1 MGRSTEFGTF
11 HSTYET
17 TTMHIEPYDFFMFRR
32 AAMPSRA
39 LTLLHKRCSDDFE
52 KWEAALLELY
62 QTGHFRQAIYL
73 ASPSLHSALADY
85 DKQAPEKSRR
95 KVLFSLYKYV
105 IRMSTRPTP
114 FGLFS
119 VTGSGVLAEGSKLSG
134 QVVTKARKTIRLQMN
149 ALIQVASWLENQQ
162 HPEHPIRYV
171 ANNSLYRARTA
182 YRYIEIKKSADTEER
197 IISEVDDFAELTLLL
212 KAAKTPQTKNELA
225 KRLSGR
231 LTTDQSSRL
240 IQDLIDSGLLLSEL
254 SPNATGPDFEDR
266 IKAYLDKCRPESEQA
281 QRLYELISG
290 LSSQDSI
297 SCLQNTAEEL
307 TRIIPALSEH
317 PLLRAQI
324 STLKEPTLSK
334 KAITKLATDFAAVK
348 AILRPSQ
355 QSGPLT
361 VLKQKFRAHHGAWQ
375 MPLCEL
381 LESEM
386 GMEYA
391 GLTMQAGKP
400 PTLLAQLEFA
410 QTGYV
415 RGLSETAT
423 SRIKH
428 KVLDRALSDQLYQ
441 VEILENDLKPLAGQ
455 PAPGTGFYWL
465 GEILASS
472 AKNIDRGDFQFHL
485 KAAGGHSGLE
495 LMARFAQD
503 DPVLAV
509 RLSDATSALAE
520 TGNENIHAEIAH
532 IPDARIGAIVSRP
545 HLWPYEIPYLAYSV
559 MPASRQ
565 IAVSDI
571 LVSVSE
577 DEGFVLTSKSLA
589 KRIIPHNTTA
599 HNYAHGLPIYQF
611 LSDVANQHNQ
621 LMAWD
626 WGQLETFSFLPR
638 VSFGHLILSPAQ
650 WNLSG
655 QTRQKVLEVIDQ
667 DRRWNLLRHKLR
679 IPRQVQI
686 CRGDNLLLIDFE
698 NYFARMLFKAE
709 LQKTGHLKIQEYL
722 QSGSRQLVKD
732 KSGRYSHELVLAF
745 KPQKTQAPVYLPAQ
759 RQERRLFHLGSEWL
773 YVKVFLSVD
782 KADGLLTS
790 ALAGICEQLASEGQ
804 LKKWFYVRYF
814 DPSHHLRIRLNL
826 RRPECWHLV
835 LARFQIALESSAF
848 YGVIEKIQ
856 TDTYE
861 RELDRYH
868 SLGFEKTESIFYK
881 DSLACIKVIS
891 NLEQE
896 PNDQNRWLAALY
908 SVDRMLD
915 DFDLG
920 ISERIDFA
928 KLSYQSFLSEFGQ
941 DQALTRQLDR
951 KYRQHRI
958 QIQQTLAGQAVLS
971 LMLEGCFKERSL
983 TTGQHGSTAIST
995 AEIAS
1000 YVHMCLNRVL
1010 ESNHRK
1016 QEMILFYFLSKYYQ
1030 SAAKV
1035 CTNQP
1040 IN

>member
-1 MGRSTEFGTF
+1 
-11 HSTYET
+11 
-17 TTMHIEPYDFFMFRR
+17 MHNEPYDFFMLRR

-39 LTLLHKRCSDDFE
+39 LAILHEQCGEDFE
-52 KWEAALLELY
+52 KWEAALLELG
-62 QTGHFRQAIYL
+62 QTEHFRQAIYL
-73 ASPSLHSALADY
+73 ASPSLHSAMTGY

-119 VTGSGVLAEGSKLSG
+119 VTGTGILAEGSKLSG
-134 QVVTKARKTIRLQMN
+134 PVITKAKKTIRLQMN

-182 YRYIEIKKSADTEER
+182 YRYIEIKKSADTAER
-197 IISEVDDFAELTLLL
+197 IISEVDDFPELTLLFRS
-212 KAAKTPQTKNELA
+212 AKTPQTKIELA
-225 KRLSGR
+225 KRLYGR
-231 LTTDQSSRL
+231 FTPDQSSRL
-240 IQDLIDSGLLLSEL
+240 IQDLIEAGLLLSEL

-266 IKAYLDKCRPESEQA
+266 IKAYLGKCRPKSEQA
-281 QRLYELISG
+281 NRLYELISG

-297 SCLQNTAEEL
+297 CCLQDAAHEL
-307 TRIIPALSEH
+307 TRIIPALSEQQ
-317 PLLRAQI
+317 LFRAQI

-334 KAITKLATDFAAVK
+334 KAVAKLATDFAAVK
-348 AILRPSQ
+348 GLLRLSQ
-355 QSGPLT
+355 QSSPLT
-361 VLKQKFRAHHGAWQ
+361 VLKQKFRARYDAGQ

-391 GLTMQAGKP
+391 GLAMQAGKP
-400 PTLLAQLEFA
+400 STILAQLEFA

-415 RGLSETAT
+415 RALPEAAA

-428 KVLDRALSDQLYQ
+428 QILDRALSGQLYQ
-441 VEILENDLKPLAGQ
+441 VEILEDDLKPLAGQ

-465 GEILASS
+465 GEVLTSS
-472 AKNIDRGDFQFHL
+472 AKNIDCGHFQFYL

-503 DPVLAV
+503 DPVLAA
-509 RLSDATSALAE
+509 RLTDATRELSE
-520 TGNENIHAEIAH
+520 TDSENIHAEIAH
-532 IPDARIGAIVSRP
+532 IPDARIGAVVSRP
-545 HLWPYEIPYLAYSV
+545 HLWPYEIPYLAHSV

-565 IAVSDI
+565 IAVNDM
-571 LVSVSE
+571 LVSISE

-599 HNYAHGLPIYQF
+599 HNYAYGLPVYQF
-611 LSDVANQHNQ
+611 LSDVANQYNQ

-626 WGQLETFSFLPR
+626 WGQLDTFSFLPR

-650 WNLSG
+650 WSLSG

-667 DRRWNLLRHKLR
+667 DQRWNLLRHKLR

-686 CRGDNLLLIDFE
+686 CQGDNPLLIDFE
-698 NYFARMLFKAE
+698 NHFARILFKAE
-709 LQKTGHLKIQEYL
+709 LLKTGHLKIQEYL
-722 QSGSRQLVKD
+722 QSGSCQLVKD

-745 KPQKTQAPVYLPAQ
+745 KPRKTQPSFHLPAQ
-759 RQERRLFHLGSEWL
+759 REEQRLFHLGSEWL
-773 YVKVFLSVD
+773 YVKILLSAD

-790 ALAGICEQLASEGQ
+790 ALAGICEQLTSEGH

-814 DPSHHLRIRLNL
+814 DPSHHLRIRLQL

-848 YGVIEKIQ
+848 HGAIEKIQ

-868 SLGFEKTESIFYK
+868 SIDFEKTESIFYK
-881 DSLACIKVIS
+881 DSLACIKVIWL
-891 NLEQE
+891 LEQQSD
-896 PNDQNRWLAALY
+896 DQHRWLAALY
-908 SVDRMLD
+908 AVDRMLD

-928 KLSYQSFLSEFGQ
+928 NLIYQSFLSEFGQ

-958 QIQQTLAGQAVLS
+958 QIHQTLAGQAALS
-971 LMLEGCFKERSL
+971 LMIEGCFKERSL
-983 TTGQHGSTAIST
+983 TIGEHRSTAIST
-995 AEIAS
+995 AEISS

-1016 QEMILFYFLSKYYQ
+1016 QEMVLFYFLSKYYQ

-1035 CTNQP
+1035 CTNQL

>member
-1 MGRSTEFGTF
+1 
-11 HSTYET
+11 
-17 TTMHIEPYDFFMFRR
+17 MHNEPYDFFMLRR
-32 AAMPSRA
+32 AAMPSHT
-39 LTLLHKRCSDDFE
+39 LTILHEQCGDDFE
-52 KWEAALLELY
+52 KWEAALLELC

-73 ASPSLHSALADY
+73 ASPSLHSALAGY
-85 DKQAPEKSRR
+85 DKQSPEKSRR

-114 FGLFS
+114 FGFFS
-119 VTGSGVLAEGSKLSG
+119 VTGTGILAEGSKLSG
-134 QVVTKARKTIRLQMN
+134 PVITKAKKTIRLQMN
-149 ALIQVASWLENQQ
+149 VLIQVASWIENQQ

-182 YRYIEIKKSADTEER
+182 YRYIEIKKSADTAER
-197 IISEVDDFAELTLLL
+197 IMSEVDDFPELTRLL
-212 KAAKTPQTKNELA
+212 KAAKIPRTKNELA

-231 LTTDQSSRL
+231 LTTGQSSRL

-266 IKAYLDKCRPESEQA
+266 IKAYLDKCRPKSEQA
-281 QRLYELISG
+281 NRLYGLLTG
-290 LSSQDSI
+290 LSSQDAAC
-297 SCLQNTAEEL
+297 CLQDTAEEL
-307 TRIIPALSEH
+307 IRIIPALSEQ
-317 PLLRAQI
+317 PLFRAQI

-334 KAITKLATDFAAVK
+334 KAVAKLAADFAAVK
-348 AILRPSQ
+348 ALLRPSQ
-355 QSGPLT
+355 QSSPLT
-361 VLKQKFRAHHGAWQ
+361 VLKQKFRARYGAG
-375 MPLCEL
+375 PIPICEL

-391 GLTMQAGKP
+391 GLAMQAGKP
-400 PTLLAQLEFA
+400 PTLLAQLDFA
-410 QTGYV
+410 QTGYL
-415 RGLSETAT
+415 RALPETAAG
-423 SRIKH
+423 RIKH
-428 KVLDRALSDQLYQ
+428 QILDRSLSGQLYQ
-441 VEILENDLKPLAGQ
+441 VEILEDDLKPLARQ
-455 PAPGTGFYWL
+455 PAQGTGFYWL
-465 GEILASS
+465 GEVLASS
-472 AKNIDRGDFQFHL
+472 AKNIDRGDFQFYL

-503 DPVLAV
+503 DPLLAA
-509 RLSDATSALAE
+509 RLSEATRALAE
-520 TGNENIHAEIAH
+520 TDNENIHAEIAH
-532 IPDARIGAIVSRP
+532 IPDPRIGAVVSRP

-565 IAVSDI
+565 IAVSDM
-571 LVSVSE
+571 LVSISE

-599 HNYAHGLPIYQF
+599 HNYGHGLPVYQF

-626 WGQLETFSFLPR
+626 WGQLEAFSFLPR
-638 VSFGHLILSPAQ
+638 VSFRHLILSPAQ
-650 WNLSG
+650 WGLSG
-655 QTRQKVLEVIDQ
+655 QTRQQVLEVIDQ

-686 CRGDNLLLIDFE
+686 CQGDNLLLIDFE
-698 NYFARMLFKAE
+698 NHFARMLFKAE
-709 LQKTGHLKIQEYL
+709 LRKTAHLKIQEYL
-722 QSGSRQLVKD
+722 QSGSCQVVKD
-732 KSGRYSHELVLAF
+732 KSWRYSHELVLAF
-745 KPQKTQAPVYLPAQ
+745 KPQKTQAPVHLPAPREGQ
-759 RQERRLFHLGSEWL
+759 RLFHLGSEWL

-790 ALAGICEQLASEGQ
+790 ALAGICEQLTSEGQ

-814 DPSHHLRIRLNL
+814 DPSHHLRIRLQL

-835 LARFQIALESSAF
+835 LARFQIALESSVF
-848 YGVIEKIQ
+848 HGVIEKIQ

-891 NLEQE
+891 HLQQE
-896 PNDQNRWLAALY
+896 PDDQHRWLAALY
-908 SVDRMLD
+908 AVDRMLD

-983 TTGQHGSTAIST
+983 TIGQHRSTAIST